1 MSTKHNNILN
11 SFDLNNNNGLDPKV
25 LKEMLEELIQIS
37 INSEDNNLSSDAEI
51 KKLAQKFPDFF
62 K

>member
-11 SFDLNNNNGLDPKV
+11 NFNLSNAKDLDPKI
-25 LKEMLEELIQIS
+25 LKSMLDELIQIS
-37 INSEDNNLSSDAEI
+37 INSEDNNLSSDTEI

>member
-11 SFDLNNNNGLDPKV
+11 SFNLSNAKDLDPKI
-25 LKEMLEELIQIS
+25 LKSMLDELIQIS
-37 INSEDNNLSSDAEI
+37 INSEDNNLSSDTEI

>member
-11 SFDLNNNNGLDPKV
+11 SFSLSNDKRLDQKI
-25 LKEMLEELIQIS
+25 LKSMLDELIQIS
-37 INSEDNNLSSDAEI
+37 INSEDSNVSSDNEI
-51 KKLAQKFPDFF
+51 KKLAQKFPDLF

>member
-11 SFDLNNNNGLDPKV
+11 SFNLSNAKGLDPKI
-25 LKEMLEELIQIS
+25 LKSMLDELIQIS
-37 INSEDNNLSSDAEI
+37 INSEDNNLSSDTEI

>member
-11 SFDLNNNNGLDPKV
+11 SFNLSNAKDFDPKI
-25 LKEMLEELIQIS
+25 LKSMLDELIQIS
-37 INSEDNNLSSDAEI
+37 INSEDNNLSSDTEI

>member
-25 LKEMLEELIQIS
+25 LKEMLDELIQIS
-37 INSEDNNLSSDAEI
+37 INYEDNNISSEGEL
-51 KKLAQKFPDFF
+51 KKLAQKFPELFD
-62 K
+62 